1 MQYTIEW
8 TAPASRELRKL
19 DRPVQRR
26 IARAVTAL
34 GSDPRPAGSK
44 ALVGHPA
51 GVMRIRV
58 GDHRVLYRIE
68 DDRVLVTVVRVAHR
82 REVYRNLG

>member
-1 MQYTIEW
+1 MPHSIEW
-8 TAPASRELRKL
+8 TAPAARELRKL

-26 IARAVTAL
+26 IAMAVTAL

-44 ALVGHPA
+44 AMVGHPA

-58 GDHRVLYRIE
+58 SDYRVVYQIE
-68 DDRVLVTVVRVAHR
+68 DDRVLVTVVRVAPR